1 MAQIQTPITIEKVLD
16 RIQDREYLLPAIQRE
31 FIWKAEQICMLF
43 DSLMR
48 GYPIGSFLF
57 WELKP
62 ATLGQFR
69 FYEFIRNYHQL
80 NAPHCPPYEGAP
92 KAGVT
97 AILDGQQ
104 RLSSLNIGLRGSHAQ
119 KLPYKWAN
127 NLDAYPRRFL
137 YLNLAARLGENDLGL
152 TYEFTFLT
160 EQEADGDHADNKWFR
175 VGDILQLD
183 AGGPMFHYVKDKG
196 LVDTPAFD
204 ILHRLHTVIRQ
215 EPVISYFLEEEQDID
230 KVLNIF
236 IRVNSGGTV
245 LSYSDLLLSIA
256 VAQWKDRDA
265 RDAVHGLVDRLNETR
280 YAFTFSKDLV
290 LKAGLVL
297 TDQSDI
303 RFKVSNFNQAN
314 MLRLERDW
322 DDIDRALE
330 IGASL
335 LGQFGFSGRTLAA
348 DSVLIPI
355 AYYLSRR
362 QARPA
367 YLDAAPSRPDRA
379 NIRDWVVRSLIKQGI
394 WGSALDTLLSSIRKV
409 IADAPLSAG
418 FPTDLVETEMARL
431 GKTLKFTEEEI
442 QDLVTTPYSN
452 RRVFALLTL
461 LYPGVDVR
469 NVFHEDHI
477 FPASKFTRSR
487 LRKAG
492 LSEDRVAAYMDMF
505 NRLPNLQL
513 LDGAANVEKQAVLP
527 LDWAR
532 KQFPDENARQ
542 MYLASHDMHDL
553 PDSLEGFQTFYRA
566 RADRMAARLRQLLR
580 VAAVP
585 A

>member
-1 MAQIQTPITIEKVLD
+1 MAQIQTPIPIEKVLD
-16 RIQDREYLLPAIQRE
+16 RIRDREYLLPAIQRE
-31 FIWKAEQICMLF
+31 FIWKPEQICMLF

-62 ATLGQFR
+62 ATLSQFR

-80 NAPHCPPYEGAP
+80 NAPHCPPYQGAP
-92 KAGVT
+92 RVGVT

-127 NLDAYPRRFL
+127 NLDAYPRKLL
-137 YLNLAARLGENDLGL
+137 YLNVAARLGENDLGL
-152 TYEFTFLT
+152 AYEFTFLT
-160 EQEADGDHADNKWFR
+160 DQEADGNHSDSKWFR
-175 VGDILQLD
+175 VGDILTLD
-183 AGGPMFHYVKDKG
+183 MGAPMFHYVRDQG

-204 ILHRLHTVIRQ
+204 TLHRLHTVVRQ

-297 TDQSDI
+297 TDQTDI

-314 MLRLERDW
+314 MLRLETDW
-322 DDIDRALE
+322 DDIARALE

-335 LGQFGFSGRTLAA
+335 LGQFGFTGRTLGA

-355 AYYLSRR
+355 AYYLRR
-362 QARPA
+362 IEATPT
-367 YLDAAPSRPDRA
+367 YLDAAAFRSDRQS
-379 NIRDWVVRSLIKQGI
+379 IRDWVVRSLIKQGI
-394 WGSALDTLLSSIRKV
+394 WGSGLDTLLSALRKV
-409 IADAPLSAG
+409 ISEASASAA
-418 FPTDLVETEMARL
+418 FPAEALETEMARL
-431 GKTLKFTEEEI
+431 GKTLKFTEEEV

-477 FPASKFTRSR
+477 FPASRFTRGR
-487 LRKAG
+487 LKKVG
-492 LSEDRVAAYMDMF
+492 LSEDQVTTYTDMF

-527 LDWAR
+527 MEWAQR
-532 KQFPDENARQ
+532 QFPDEKARQ
-542 MYLASHDMHDL
+542 MYLAGHDMHDL
-553 PDSLEGFQTFYRA
+553 PEAFEGFSIFYRA
-566 RADRMAARLRQLLR
+566 RADRIAARLRQLLH
-580 VAAVP
+580 VAELRT
-585 A
+585 